1 VKALVRPSRI
11 LHTSTRAQKNESFNW
26 LKPSLGMQSREQR
39 VMAVK
44 RSSLLI
50 WFSALFLLN
59 VLDVATTIPVWE
71 VNPITLFL
79 WSGIGGFLSA
89 WVKLGLVLLFGALC
103 MAAWKVASA
112 QEWLFAK
119 KVFRGVLIVLVAYYV
134 FVVANNVRIV
144 LLCTFT

>member
-1 VKALVRPSRI
+1 
-11 LHTSTRAQKNESFNW
+11 
-26 LKPSLGMQSREQR
+26 MQLREQGM
-39 VMAVK
+39 MAVK

-59 VLDVATTIPVWE
+59 VLDVATTIPAWE
-71 VNPITLFL
+71 ANPVTLFL
-79 WSGIGGFLSA
+79 WGRIGGFLSA
-89 WVKLGLVLLFGALC
+89 WVKLGLVLLFGILC
-103 MAAWKVASA
+103 LAAWKVATA